1 MGSPSLCRFHDDCP
15 LSELHRNTGIP
26 SSALADGQ
34 DTHDGASGMQ
44 APLLCLLHP
53 FISGLTA
60 GGARETERLSATS
73 WAFASLM
80 LCDVVM
86 PGI

>member
-26 SSALADGQ
+26 SGALAGGQ
-34 DTHDGASGMQ
+34 DIHVGASGLQ
-44 APLLCLLHP
+44 AALLCLLHP

-60 GGARETERLSATS
+60 WEAWET
-73 WAFASLM
+73 
-80 LCDVVM
+80 
-86 PGI
+86 